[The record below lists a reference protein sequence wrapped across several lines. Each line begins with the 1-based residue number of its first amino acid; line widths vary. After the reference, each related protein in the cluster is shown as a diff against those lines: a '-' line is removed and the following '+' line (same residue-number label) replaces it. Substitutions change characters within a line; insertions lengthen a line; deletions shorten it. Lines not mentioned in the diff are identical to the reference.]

1 MGYTKNLAIAM
12 GEFDGDDEPD
22 NFLLYQIAE
31 KARKDT
37 QSKEDKPSKSK
48 GGEE

>member
-1 MGYTKNLAIAM
+1 VGCSKNLAIAM

-22 NFLLYQIAE
+22 DFLLHQEAE

-37 QSKEDKPSKSK
+37 QSKEDEPSKSE
-48 GGEE
+48 GGED